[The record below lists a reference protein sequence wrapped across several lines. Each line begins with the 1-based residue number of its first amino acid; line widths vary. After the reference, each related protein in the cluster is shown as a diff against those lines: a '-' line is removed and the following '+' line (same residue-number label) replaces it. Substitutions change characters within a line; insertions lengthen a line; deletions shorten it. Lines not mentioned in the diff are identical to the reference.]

1 MNQLMKHLDE
11 MTTVDKFSES
21 DKDIQCKIRE
31 ELVPVKTSSKKNS
44 QLITTAIRRLHLCE

>member
-21 DKDIQCKIRE
+21 DKDIQCKIKE
-31 ELVPVKTSSKKNS
+31 ELVPVKASSKKNS
-44 QLITTAIRRLHLCE
+44 

>member
-1 MNQLMKHLDE
+1 

-31 ELVPVKTSSKKNS
+31 ELVSVKLVQKRIAS
-44 QLITTAIRRLHLCE
+44 